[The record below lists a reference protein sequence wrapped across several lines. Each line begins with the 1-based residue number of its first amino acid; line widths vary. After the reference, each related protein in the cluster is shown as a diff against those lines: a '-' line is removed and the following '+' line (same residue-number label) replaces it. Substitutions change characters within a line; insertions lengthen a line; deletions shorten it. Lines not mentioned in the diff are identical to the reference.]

1 MIKHKKA
8 LYEIF
13 EAERIPQSGILY
25 DACDVVLASAGIE
38 LPKDVY
44 KFIALG
50 DFFLDD
56 IVTGNLTDKYIII
69 HQDIICGAVIQ
80 DTQDGVEDAEDAS
93 YELARLVR
101 TLLKANK
108 KLVSTSYSTGAAKTS
123 SLLRSS
129 SESVVYFDSQAH
141 VTIITLQVRMQEAD

>member
-13 EAERIPQSGILY
+13 EAARIPVSGVLY
-25 DACDVVLASAGIE
+25 DACDVVLASAGVE
-38 LPKDVY
+38 LPRDAY

-50 DFFLDD
+50 DFYLDD
-56 IVTGNLTDKYIII
+56 IATGDLKDKYVIFY
-69 HQDIICGAVIQ
+69 QDIICGAVVK
-80 DTQDGVEDAEDAS
+80 DEEKGVEDAEDAS

-108 KLVSTSYSTGAAKTS
+108 TLVSTTYPTGAAKTS

-129 SESVVYFDSQAH
+129 SEAVVYSESQAH
-141 VTIITLQVRMQEAD
+141 VSVVSLQIKMQEAD